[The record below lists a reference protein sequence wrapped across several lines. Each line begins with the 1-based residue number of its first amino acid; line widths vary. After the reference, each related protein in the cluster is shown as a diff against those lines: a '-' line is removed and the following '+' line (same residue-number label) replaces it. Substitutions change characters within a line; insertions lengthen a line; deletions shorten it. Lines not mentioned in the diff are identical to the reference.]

1 MKKTVYMLF
10 VYCFC
15 VSVCFNVQPWTAFA
29 DQNSCKGNACVDFGE
44 TFDGTPPLQKV
55 IKGKVKERREKEKK
69 EKKIHPKCAAA
80 LSALEDPNLPPQDA
94 ENAEEDVQKFCKKS
108 PGLKK
113 GTPVTDDININGK
126 KRGKK
131 IKTTTTIK
139 YKNAG
144 QRYGHEK
151 REKWDNVIIKPP
163 KTGDLTPRVYRE
175 VSNTKDKLRKKLFLA
190 DETHSINN
198 DNDCVDTITGEHK
211 GGTSVPNGTPESCF
225 ETNGALKQT
234 LTATLG
240 GCVHNNGIFLE
251 ATFPPVDENGDGL
264 PDENNCYNAD
274 GTLKTSLIELIDE
287 DGHSPDK
294 ENPGDSIYDIDGDG
308 FDGEDPSNPG
318 SFPMND
324 DRDCVDMVTNQ
335 HKGGFD
341 SNRILVADGS
351 AESCFEAN
359 RQLKKTLKV
368 AFYGCLDTGDNFYDG
383 DPYDGIED
391 DCYDDNGNPK
401 PGMDPVPNG
410 CVHIESGI
418 FFEGNPDTYTGCKN
432 QSGTYFPGDPND
444 GIEDDCYY
452 ANGAPKQGRTPE
464 YTDDECYYAGTLK
477 ITLAELIDEDNG
489 QPINDDYDGETD
501 EDGTDVSDD
510 FRTAC
515 ENIGKSAG
523 LSHTSDMITPDGGCD
538 LTRVAIVKANEK
550 AKEKAGQKAYKADDQ
565 GYYDPNVQG
574 WSDPKIAPPTE
585 YGSEERQVVIEETVT
600 VMCEED
606 MVLDDETGQCVP
618 EDEVEGLQAYRSAI
632 RAQTVTKVTLTQ
644 QDYAMMGFT
653 FAPPRVRWGL
663 FYKEELDLWFVTI
676 TLFEVKIGYDF
687 SIGVGFRLPVE
698 VNVLNIPQTSILA
711 EEQFTPLTELQPE
724 NFTAQQYRDFCT
736 GQSMGNA
743 DFCNRFAFPNA
754 LDPVDG
760 DELAIRLTAF
770 AGLKVVVVEI
780 PLVNWG
786 IDIDADLPEWCSLYL
801 AWNEEPDTLAGEI
814 AKQIALGEPYP
825 FGKAL
830 SSLGLNCGTY
840 TTPFGMDHADVPR
853 QFPFIQNAPFV
864 NQMIRADCAEAFV
877 RGETIKL
884 PDGETYPLCTGLILG
899 VPGASL
905 GLGLGVD
912 LEISSN
918 RIEADVSVKGD
929 ATFDPTDPFN
939 PSKNTVPIAY
949 TQSADE
955 GGPPVLIPPVKVDN
969 YNPSDYADNAIVSLG
984 DFTYCLNT
992 FSIRLKGQVMFGGI
1006 LTIFPDFDDFTIYRF
1021 TIPGIGCGIPIG
1033 QHAGTKNI
1041 DVPIFVKN
1049 YGLEVKVEPTTNDPD
1064 LKVNDHTLKIK
1075 PGEFG
1080 EFTIAVK
1087 NIGSVSGD
1095 FDNFTYALSNLKDQS
1110 DPYTFVINQ
1119 NTDLD
1124 CKDASGTILR
1134 DSQCFDAGG
1143 LLLPGLIELI
1153 NEDNFGPVGALKD
1166 VRDEDND
1173 GFSDEDPPDVWP
1185 TDPSQDVFNGQA
1197 IFQVSPYTY
1206 SFPPPAESGESL
1218 ILQISPFKHP
1228 LTRPGKYPF
1237 KVTADSKDS
1246 KNVKPGGLAEIDP
1259 SGHRRAG
1266 AFDVA
1271 FIEVVSFRDPQ
1282 IAVMPLNP
1290 SLKPGIIQLYTVEGS
1305 NMGNVD
1311 DSMSVGV
1318 QFKDFNESGCT
1329 LTTMG
1334 KEAGCPYRAVPTLIP
1349 GSNWTTV
1356 NELANQFG
1364 PLEPSGTATDN
1375 FAITVPRD
1383 WAGMQ
1388 DTIYEFGITVTSL
1401 GDDEDPP
1408 ASNTGLVKH
1417 AVIATK
1423 ESMTRY
1429 IRLEIIELIGEIERA
1444 NELGIKTGG
1453 LLPLSLG
1460 PAQKKID
1467 QALELILSDKMNNAS
1482 NALSSNVKIM
1492 EAFIHALD
1500 GFNGAGDKIPADL
1513 DIDWHNRAIAII
1525 GDLEIAAASDVTS
1538 APL

>member
-1 MKKTVYMLF
+1 MKRTVYIFFIFCFFLSLF
-10 VYCFC
+10 LGAQ
-15 VSVCFNVQPWTAFA
+15 SLTTFA
-29 DQNSCKGNACVDFGE
+29 GQNSCNGNACVDYGE

-55 IKGKVKERREKEKK
+55 IKGKVKERRAKEKK

-80 LSALEDPNLPPQDA
+80 LSALEDPNLPPEDA

-113 GTPVTDDININGK
+113 GNPVSNDININGK

-163 KTGDLTPRVYRE
+163 KTGDLTPRVYRD
-175 VSNTKDKLRKKLFLA
+175 VSNTKDKLRKKLFFA
-190 DETHSINN
+190 DETGSINN
-198 DNDCVDTITGEHK
+198 DHDCVDTLTGEHK
-211 GGTSVPNGTPESCF
+211 GGTSVQNGTPESCF
-225 ETNGALKQT
+225 ENNGNLKQT

-240 GCVHNNGIFLE
+240 GCVHDNGIFLE

-264 PDENNCYNAD
+264 PDENNCYNAN
-274 GTLKTSLIELIDE
+274 GTLKTSLMELINE

-294 ENPGDSIYDIDGDG
+294 ENPGDGIYDIDGDG
-308 FDGEDPSNPG
+308 FDGEDPPNPG
-318 SFPMND
+318 SYPVND

-341 SNRILVADGS
+341 SNRVLFPDGS

-359 RQLKKTLKV
+359 GLQKKTLEV
-368 AFYGCLDTGDNFYDG
+368 AYDGCLDINKNSYDG

-391 DCYDDNGNPK
+391 DCYYDNGNPK
-401 PGMDPVPNG
+401 PGMTPVPNG
-410 CVHIESGI
+410 CVHTESNT
-418 FFEGNPDTYTGCKN
+418 FFEGNPNTYTGCKD
-432 QSGTYFPGDPND
+432 QSGAYFPGDPSD
-444 GIEDDCYY
+444 GIEDDCYFSD
-452 ANGAPKQGRTPE
+452 GTPKQGMAPE

-477 ITLAELIDEDNG
+477 TTLAELIDEDNG
-489 QPINDDYDGETD
+489 QPIDDDNDGEID
-501 EDGTDVSDD
+501 EDGPEGSND
-510 FRTAC
+510 FQTAC
-515 ENIGKSAG
+515 ENFGKAVG
-523 LSHTSDMITPDGGCD
+523 LSQTSDMITDDGGCD

-550 AKEKAGQKAYKADDQ
+550 AREKVGQKAYKADDQ

-574 WSDPKIAPPTE
+574 GTDPKIAPPTE
-585 YGSEERQVVIEETVT
+585 YGNEERQVVIEETVT

-618 EDEVEGLQAYRSAI
+618 EDQVEGLQAYRATLL
-632 RAQTVTKVTLTQ
+632 AQKVTKATLTQ

-676 TLFEVKIGYDF
+676 TLFEVKIGFDF
-687 SIGVGFRLPVE
+687 YIGLGFRLPAE
-698 VNVLNIPQTSILA
+698 VKVLNIPQTSILA

-736 GQSMGNA
+736 TQSMGNA

-760 DELAIRLTAF
+760 DELAIRFTAF

-786 IDIDADLPEWCSLYL
+786 IDVDADLPEWCSLYL
-801 AWNEEPDTLAGEI
+801 AWNEEPDTLASEI
-814 AKQIALGEPYP
+814 AKQIALGEQYP

-830 SSLGLNCGTY
+830 SSMGLNCGTY
-840 TTPFGMDHADVPR
+840 TTPFGIEQADVPR
-853 QFPFIQNAPFV
+853 QFPFIKNAPFV

-912 LEISSN
+912 LEMSSN
-918 RIEADVSVKGD
+918 RIEADVSVKRD
-929 ATFDPTDPFN
+929 ATFDPSDPFN
-939 PSKNTVPIAY
+939 PLKNTAPIAY

-955 GGPPVLIPPVKVDN
+955 GGPPVVIPSVHVDN
-969 YNPSDYADNAIVSLG
+969 YDPIDFHDNAIVSLG

-1021 TIPGIGCGIPIG
+1021 TIPGLGCGIPIG

-1041 DVPIFVKN
+1041 EVPVFVEN

-1064 LKVNDHTLKIK
+1064 LRVDDHTLKIK
-1075 PGEFG
+1075 PGKFG
-1080 EFTIAVK
+1080 EFTVAVR

-1095 FDNFTYALSNLKDQS
+1095 FDNFTYALSNLKEQS
-1110 DPYTFVINQ
+1110 EPYTFVINQ

-1134 DSQCFDAGG
+1134 DDQCFDAGG
-1143 LLLPGLIELI
+1143 VLLPGLIELI
-1153 NEDNFGPVGALKD
+1153 NEDDFGPVGALKD

-1173 GFSDEDPPDVWP
+1173 GFADEDPPDVWV
-1185 TDPSQDVFNGQA
+1185 TDPTHDVFKSQT

-1206 SFPPPAESGESL
+1206 SSPPPAGSGESL
-1218 ILQISPFKHP
+1218 ILKISPFKHP

-1237 KVTADSKDS
+1237 KVTADSMNA
-1246 KNVKPGGLAEIDP
+1246 KNVKPGGLAEVDP
-1259 SGHRRAG
+1259 SGNRRMG
-1266 AFDVA
+1266 AYDVA

-1282 IAVMPLNP
+1282 IAVMPMNP
-1290 SLKPGIIQLYTVEGS
+1290 AWKPGISQSYIVEGS
-1305 NMGNVD
+1305 NMGNVND
-1311 DSMSVGV
+1311 TMSVGV
-1318 QFKDFNESGCT
+1318 QFTDFNETGCT

-1334 KEAGCPYRAVPTLIP
+1334 KDAGCPYRAVPTIIP
-1349 GSNWTTV
+1349 AVEWTTV
-1356 NELANQFG
+1356 NELVTQFG
-1364 PLEPSGTATDN
+1364 PLEPLGTETDN
-1375 FAITVPRD
+1375 FTITVPRD

-1388 DTIYEFGITVTSL
+1388 DTAYEFKITVTSL

-1408 ASNTGLVKH
+1408 ASNNVLVKH
-1417 AVIATK
+1417 TVIATK

-1429 IRLEIIELIGEIERA
+1429 IRLEILELIEEIERA
-1444 NELGIKTGG
+1444 NEQGIKTGG
-1453 LLPLSLG
+1453 LLPISMA

-1467 QALELILSDKMNNAS
+1467 QSLELILSNKMNNAS

-1500 GFNGAGDKIPADL
+1500 GFNGKGDKIPVDL
-1513 DIDWHNRAIAII
+1513 DIDWHNRAIAITE
-1525 GDLEIAAASDVTS
+1525 DLEIAAKSDVTS